1 MSSILVVESD
11 KVISQLVKD
20 HLGHEGCQ
28 VTVVLNGNEAVHY
41 VLREIPSLVIL
52 DVTLL
57 GVDCYRVI
65 QGLRNHP
72 KCMHIPIIVIGAQA
86 SLSEEIRAYEV
97 GVDSY

>member
-11 KVISQLVKD
+11 RMVSQPIKD
-20 HLGHEGCQ
+20 HLEHEGCQ

-65 QGLRNHP
+65 QRLRNHL
-72 KCMHIPIIVIGAQA
+72 ITFN
-86 SLSEEIRAYEV
+86 
-97 GVDSY
+97 D